1 MFKPR
6 RNKLWLFISIL
17 GFLIVSGVIPFDLE
31 IAPER
36 RLQIVNA
43 EGQSLG
49 GARVRQILD
58 QYSLKQSWEEEVQA
72 NSSGEVFLPKRIIRT
87 SVLSLVRGAMAEFRE
102 VGIHASFRSNENILI
117 DANGFPPHI
126 YSNGKGLK
134 RGKAVIRKGPL
145 GKTIIGSER

>member
-1 MFKPR
+1 MFQPR
-6 RNKLWLFISIL
+6 KTKFWLFIGIL
-17 GFLIVSGVIPFDLE
+17 GVLLVICVIPFDLE

-58 QYSLKQSWEEEVQA
+58 QYSLRQSWEEDVQA
-72 NSSGEVFLPKRIIRT
+72 NNSGEVFLAKKIIRT
-87 SVLSLVRGAMAEFRE
+87 SVFSLIKGAIEE
-102 VGIHASFRSNENILI
+102 ILELGIHASLKSNENILV

-126 YSNGKGLK
+126 YLNGKGLK
-134 RGKAVIRKGPL
+134 SGKAVIRKGPL
-145 GKTIIGSER
+145 GKTIIGS

>member
-1 MFKPR
+1 MFQPCKT
-6 RNKLWLFISIL
+6 KFWLFIGIL
-17 GFLIVSGVIPFDLE
+17 GVLIVICVIPFDLE

-58 QYSLKQSWEEEVQA
+58 QYSLRKSWEEDVQA
-72 NSSGEVFLPKRIIRT
+72 NNSGEVFLAKKIIRT
-87 SVLSLVRGAMAEFRE
+87 SVFSLTKGAIEEIRE
-102 VGIHASFRSNENILI
+102 LGIHASFRSNENILV

-126 YSNGKGLK
+126 YIDGKGLK
-134 RGKAVIRKGPL
+134 NGKALIRKGPL
-145 GKTIIGSER
+145 GKTIIGS